1 MYDADLADHERGEK
15 RTCHAAELE
24 RPQFDRA
31 DRVSDDQRRKDREFR
46 AVDQKRLHG
55 RDECGRGRQYVVQH
69 RV

>member
-1 MYDADLADHERGEK
+1 MIDADLADHERGEQ

-46 AVDQKRLHG
+46 AVDQKGLHG
-55 RDECGRGRQYVVQH
+55 RDERGRGRQYVVQH